1 MSELSVRYL
10 RGHAQA
16 YQNPRY
22 SDSLCLCSGSCAAW
36 QSRGLIGAR
45 QPARIL
51 LGWKPEPSAPPD
63 PRCMEMDH
71 ALIIALRFNGSES
84 IGASVNLEGWSA
96 AGLDPVLHK
105 VACDWLS
112 PNRQL
117 RCNSPRETGDA
128 SPDSCPAYLPSRAVP
143 VRIRRPI
150 LGAFTRFVG

>member
-1 MSELSVRYL
+1 MLVFRQL
-10 RGHAQA
+10 RGLAI
-16 YQNPRY
+16 PRFDGR
-22 SDSLCLCSGSCAAW
+22 SSTSTN
-36 QSRGLIGAR
+36 
-45 QPARIL
+45 PARMEARTIRV
-51 LGWKPEPSAPPD
+51 SD